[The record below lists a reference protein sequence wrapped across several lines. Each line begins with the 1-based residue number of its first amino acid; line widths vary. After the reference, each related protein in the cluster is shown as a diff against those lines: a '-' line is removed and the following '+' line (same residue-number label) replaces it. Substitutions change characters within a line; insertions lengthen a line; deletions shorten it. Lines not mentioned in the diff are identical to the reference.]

1 MNVSVAPTLPAGPLD
16 TVVLALAE
24 GTPVPGAYATLVE
37 AAEARGEVR
46 RRAGS
51 VAHLH
56 DAGGDRVI
64 VIGLGKESPTAEG
77 LRVAAAHALARAQS
91 LGTKHLAWVLPD
103 GPPSAAGTAAVVEG
117 TLLRAWK
124 YAARKK
130 EPAPADPVAESLVIV
145 GGDEAAASA
154 AAVIAEAAN
163 WARTQQH
170 EPPNVLTPTELGA
183 RAAALAD
190 LSPHLQ
196 VEIESTDAMRA
207 KGMGSFLGVAQG
219 SAEPPALIIARYR
232 HPSAKGPRVALVGKA
247 VTFDTGGISI
257 KPSAR
262 MHEMK
267 FDMTGGAV
275 VLGALQAVARLDL
288 PLDLVV
294 VVGATENMPD
304 GTALKPGDIITAAE
318 GTTIEITNTDAEGRL
333 VLADCL
339 WQARQEGAE
348 AMIDVA
354 TLTGAVTVALG
365 STFAG
370 LIASDDD
377 LADELLAA
385 GTRTG
390 ELAWRLPL
398 HDEYGKLMASQDAD
412 LLNGALERKAGTI
425 TAGYF
430 LSRFAGDVPWAHL
443 DIAGTAWSLG
453 RPYAARGGSAYGL
466 RLLVDWLRERA
477 A

>member
-1 MNVSVAPTLPAGPLD
+1 M
-16 TVVLALAE
+16 
-24 GTPVPGAYATLVE
+24 
-37 AAEARGEVR
+37 
-46 RRAGS
+46 
-51 VAHLH
+51 
-56 DAGGDRVI
+56 
-64 VIGLGKESPTAEG
+64 
-77 LRVAAAHALARAQS
+77 
-91 LGTKHLAWVLPD
+91 
-103 GPPSAAGTAAVVEG
+103 
-117 TLLRAWK
+117 K
-124 YAARKK
+124 Y
-130 EPAPADPVAESLVIV
+130 
-145 GGDEAAASA
+145 
-154 AAVIAEAAN
+154 
-163 WARTQQH
+163 
-170 EPPNVLTPTELGA
+170 
-183 RAAALAD
+183 
-190 LSPHLQ
+190 
-196 VEIESTDAMRA
+196 
-207 KGMGSFLGVAQG
+207 
-219 SAEPPALIIARYR
+219 
-232 HPSAKGPRVALVGKA
+232 
-247 VTFDTGGISI
+247 
-257 KPSAR
+257 
-262 MHEMK
+262 
-267 FDMTGGAV
+267 DMTGGAV

-304 GTALKPGDIITAAE
+304 GAALKPGDIITAAE

-365 STFAG
+365 STHAG
-370 LIASDDD
+370 LIATDDP

-385 GTRTG
+385 GQRTG

-398 HDEYGKLMASQDAD
+398 HEEYGKLMSSQDAD

-466 RLLVDWLRERA
+466 RLLVDWLRARA